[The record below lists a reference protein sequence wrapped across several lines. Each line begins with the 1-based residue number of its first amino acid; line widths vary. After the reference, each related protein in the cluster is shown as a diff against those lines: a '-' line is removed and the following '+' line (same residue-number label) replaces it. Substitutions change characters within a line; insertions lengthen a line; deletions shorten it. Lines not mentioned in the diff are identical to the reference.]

1 MSNTYCIIMAGG
13 VGSRFWPLSTTQKP
27 KQFLDILGTGK
38 SLLRMTFE
46 RFLKITPQSHIF
58 VVTNNDY
65 LELVKEELP
74 ELAVSNIICEPA
86 RRNTAPCL
94 AYASYKIQEIN
105 KDAIVVVTPSDH
117 LILNED
123 IFIDNVNLALNNAAG
138 KDAFIS
144 IGIKP
149 TRPDTGYGYIQM
161 NPNTPEGFGQEV
173 KKVKTFT
180 EKPAL
185 ELAKTFVES
194 GEFVWNAG
202 IFVTSLQ
209 TMLTAFDLHLPEVG
223 DLFKEGVDKKVYNT
237 NKEWDFI
244 RQAYLVCKSI
254 PIDTGIF
261 EKAPNVYV
269 IEAGFGWSDLGTWG
283 SIYENVKKDE
293 NGNVVLSDHAMF
305 YHTKN
310 CVVRA
315 ADNKLVVVQ
324 GLEDYLIIDTEKA
337 LLICK
342 KSEEQEI
349 KEIVNQVKIEKGEE
363 FV

>member
-1 MSNTYCIIMAGG
+1 MSNTYCVIMAGG
-13 VGSRFWPLSTTQKP
+13 VGSRFWPLSRTDKP

-38 SLLRMTFE
+38 SLLRMTFD
-46 RFLKITPQSHIF
+46 RFLKIIPAERIYI
-58 VVTNNDY
+58 VTNNDY
-65 LELVKEELP
+65 LELVKEDLP

-86 RRNTAPCL
+86 RRNTAPCI
-94 AYASYKIQEIN
+94 AYAAYKIQSVD
-105 KDAIVVVTPSDH
+105 KDAVMVVTPSDH

-123 IFIDNVNLALNNAAG
+123 IFLDNIKVALQNAQD
-138 KDAFIS
+138 KDALMT

-161 NPNTPEGFGQEV
+161 NSNAEPGFDDNV
-173 KKVKTFT
+173 HKVKTFT

-202 IFVTSLQ
+202 IFVWSLSSI
-209 TMLTAFDLHLPEVG
+209 LNAFDQYLPEVN
-223 DLFKEGVDKKVYNT
+223 DLFKEGVGKAYNT

-254 PIDTGIF
+254 SIDNGIL
-261 EKAPNVYV
+261 EKANNVYV

-283 SIYENVKKDE
+283 SMYENVKKDK
-293 NGNVVLSDHAMF
+293 NGNAVLGDHVMF
-305 YHTKN
+305 YNTN
-310 CVVRA
+310 DCVVRVP
-315 ADNKLVVVQ
+315 DNKLVVVQ

>member
-1 MSNTYCIIMAGG
+1 MSSNTYCVIMAGG
-13 VGSRFWPLSTTQKP
+13 VGSRFWPLSRTEKP

-46 RFLKITPQSHIF
+46 RFLKIIPAERIYI
-58 VVTNNDY
+58 VTNNDY
-65 LELVKEELP
+65 LELVKEDLP
-74 ELAVSNIICEPA
+74 ELAVANIICEPA
-86 RRNTAPCL
+86 RRNTAPCI
-94 AYASYKIQEIN
+94 AYAAYKIQSLD
-105 KDAIVVVTPSDH
+105 KDAVMVVTPSDH

-123 IFIDNVNLALNNAAG
+123 IFLGNVQMGLEAAQE
-138 KDAFIS
+138 KDTLMT

-161 NPNTPEGFGQEV
+161 ATKSAPGFNLNI

-180 EKPAL
+180 EKPVL

-202 IFVTSLQ
+202 IFIWSVSSILD
-209 TMLTAFDLHLPEVG
+209 AFDKHLPEVN
-223 DLFKEGVDKKVYNT
+223 DLFKEGAGKVYNT

-244 RQAYLVCKSI
+244 RQTYVVCKSI
-254 PIDTGIF
+254 SVDNGIL
-261 EKAPNVYV
+261 EKANNVYV

-283 SIYENVKKDE
+283 SVYDNVKKDKQ
-293 NGNVVLSDHAMF
+293 NNAVLAKHAMF
-305 YHTKN
+305 YDTKN
-310 CVVRA
+310 CIVHA
-315 ADNKLVVVQ
+315 EAGKLVVVQ
-324 GLEDYLIIDTEKA
+324 GLEDYIVVDTETA